1 MKKIFKI
8 YLRDLKNILTIKS
21 AFIIIGGLC
30 LIPSLYAWVNIKACW
45 NPYANTSN
53 LPVAVINQDEGT
65 SINGKFINV
74 GDEIVKE
81 LKKNHDIGWQFV
93 DNWQGNYQLN
103 EGKFYALIEIP
114 PDFSKDLST
123 LTTKDPQKP
132 NIIYKANEKVNA
144 IATKITDVAKD
155 KLVEEIKANFVDT
168 VNKEAFSF
176 LSTLGVKLE
185 DNKPQIIELK
195 NTLDSTYNNL
205 EKINNYVKEANS
217 HANTLKKYLNNTKG
231 NLPQIKKEINS
242 LQDVVKNSKNLVLA
256 TKDSVNNASEN
267 INNNMNTINNINT
280 KLQNEIDKL
289 KNINDGSSIENV
301 ENTIESILKLISTM
315 ETTIDKVISDLENIN
330 SKHESSKTQNIID
343 SLNAL
348 KTILSSEKDKLGEV
362 KSIIEEGA
370 TKDQIDE
377 QLNSLSE
384 LVNSFNNKL
393 NLTNTIFTSNISNI
407 LDSVGNAMISSSS
420 DINNILESINVIIPQ
435 IDALSTYGI
444 SSSDVFVKQ
453 AGNISKELNK
463 FEDDLD
469 KLVEKTKIL
478 TDANLDKLISTL
490 DKNSKDIASFIS
502 SPVNVKTEELY
513 KAGIFG
519 VALMPFYSVLA
530 IWVGALLSTSLL
542 TTECEELDGEKTNL
556 VQKHFGKMLT
566 FMTVSLIQ
574 SLIIATG
581 NIFIFAKPVSIPLIY
596 LFTIVSSVLFTTIIF
611 TLVSLFGNLGK
622 AIAIVIMV
630 FQIAGS
636 GGIYPIQTNP
646 KIFEILEP
654 FWPFTYAID
663 GFREA
668 IAGPSMK
675 NVYYDLSML
684 AVFFVIFLS
693 LVIFKKTFHKMTE
706 FMNNKFKESGL

>member
-330 SKHESSKTQNIID
+330 SKHESSKTQNLID

-542 TTECEELDGEKTNL
+542 TTECEELEGEKTNL

-581 NIFIFAKPVSIPLIY
+581 NIFIFAKPVSIPLMY

-675 NVYYDLSML
+675 NVHYDLSML

>member
-267 INNNMNTINNINT
+267 MNNNMNTINNINT

-343 SLNAL
+343 SLNTL

-377 QLNSLSE
+377 QLNSLLE

-393 NLTNTIFTSNISNI
+393 NLTNTIFTANISNI

-675 NVYYDLSML
+675 NVHYDLSML

>member
-74 GDEIVKE
+74 GDDIVKE

-114 PDFSKDLST
+114 SDFSKDLST

-195 NTLDSTYNNL
+195 NALDSTYNNL

-267 INNNMNTINNINT
+267 MNNNMNTINNINT

-315 ETTIDKVISDLENIN
+315 EATIDKVISDLENIN

-348 KTILSSEKDKLGEV
+348 KTILSSEKDKLGEI
-362 KSIIEEGA
+362 KSIIEGGA

-384 LVNSFNNKL
+384 LVNSFNDKL
-393 NLTNTIFTSNISNI
+393 NLTNTISTSNISNI

-435 IDALSTYGI
+435 LDALSTYGI

-478 TDANLDKLISTL
+478 TDENLDKLISTL

-542 TTECEELDGEKTNL
+542 TTECEELAGESTNL

-581 NIFIFAKPVSIPLIY
+581 NIFIFAKPVSIPLMY
-596 LFTIVSSVLFTTIIF
+596 LFTIVSSILFTTIIF

-646 KIFEILEP
+646 KIFEVLQP
-654 FWPFTYAID
+654 YWPFTYAID